1 MGRPMVR
8 IAVVLLLVL
17 TSAAADGCGGGSDK
31 VKGAT
36 GPNTEGVLITVL
48 SYGRAASAKEVC
60 PLLSQDFRKKSG
72 GGDPVKCATVGQRT
86 LCPCVSQSLA
96 TNSIDVSGDNATAKV
111 TRKDGTTRT
120 IRLVREG
127 PDWKIDSIETP

>member
-1 MGRPMVR
+1 MIRLGICFLM
-8 IAVVLLLVL
+8 LVA
-17 TSAAADGCGGGSDK
+17 TTVGCGGGSGDT
-31 VKGAT
+31 KGVT
-36 GPNTEGVLITVL
+36 GPNTQGVLITVL

-72 GGDPVKCATVGQRT
+72 GGDPAKCATLGQRT
-86 LCPCVSQSLA
+86 LCPCVSQSIA

-120 IRLVREG
+120 ITLVREG
-127 PDWKIDSIETP
+127 PDWKIDSIGP